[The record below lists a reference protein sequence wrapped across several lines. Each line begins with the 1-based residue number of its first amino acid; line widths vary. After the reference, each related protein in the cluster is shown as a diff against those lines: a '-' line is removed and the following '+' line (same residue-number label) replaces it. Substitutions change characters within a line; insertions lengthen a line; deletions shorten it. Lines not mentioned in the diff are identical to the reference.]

1 MKKCICYSLWGDK
14 PEYTHGIQKNYDLI
28 KKYLPD
34 WQIVVYYDSSV
45 PSEFVNCNNQIEW
58 ILVEDDSYGMFWRFE
73 YINKCDIFLSRD
85 LDSRISEREVYC
97 INKWLDSGFKFLSIR
112 DKIPQHYEWPYMG
125 GMLGIKNGIDD
136 EDLEVMNAYK
146 VHHQYAADQ
155 QFLRNHIYPKYKDT
169 TLFLGPKEDS
179 YLKETWSENF
189 IGQGYYENDSFRYN
203 PKTGKGM
210 NKIENDHNVE
220 YYIFNWKATLDNV
233 LYYENKMKEC
243 NKNYKVVNIVE
254 DYTYPNWIQ
263 LDDSYYFTKQF
274 NTAIENFKGDFY
286 FHIQGD
292 VKTDIDFN
300 EIENKMLEI
309 YNKTNFGVYA
319 PNVDWTFW
327 DQKAIIA
334 NSNLEYLK
342 FVRTTDCSFWCIHKD
357 IIEEYKKYAK
367 IMEEHN
373 KFGWAVDLLIC
384 ALSYV
389 RGRKVLRDYRY
400 TVNHPTSTAYDK
412 TDAEIE
418 MHNLVN
424 HLPKDVGM
432 AYSSMHRN
440 GQYLLKL
447 IS

>member
-309 YNKTNFGVYA
+309 YNKLILVYMHQMLIGHFG
-319 PNVDWTFW
+319 
-327 DQKAIIA
+327 I
-334 NSNLEYLK
+334 
-342 FVRTTDCSFWCIHKD
+342 
-357 IIEEYKKYAK
+357 KK
-367 IMEEHN
+367 
-373 KFGWAVDLLIC
+373 
-384 ALSYV
+384 LS
-389 RGRKVLRDYRY
+389 LQ
-400 TVNHPTSTAYDK
+400 
-412 TDAEIE
+412 I
-418 MHNLVN
+418 
-424 HLPKDVGM
+424 
-432 AYSSMHRN
+432 
-440 GQYLLKL
+440 Q
-447 IS
+447 I

>member
-1 MKKCICYSLWGDK
+1 MKKCICYSLWGDNVI
-14 PEYTHGIQKNYDLI
+14 YLSGVRKNYDLI
-28 KKYLPD
+28 KKFFPT
-34 WQIVVYYDSSV
+34 WKMVIYYDKSV
-45 PSEFVNCNNQIEW
+45 PFNIIEENPNIEW
-58 ILVEDDSYGMFWRFE
+58 IQANENQYGMFWRFNH
-73 YINKCDIFLSRD
+73 INECDLFLSRD

-97 INKWLDSGFKFLSIR
+97 IDRWTASSKKILSIR
-112 DKIPQHYEWPYMG
+112 DMIPYHYEFPIMG
-125 GMLGIKNGIDD
+125 GMFGIRGGIDD
-136 EDLEVMNAYK
+136 EDIAVMENYSK
-146 VHHQYAADQ
+146 HFQYTLDQ
-155 QFLRNHIYPKYKDT
+155 RYLQNHVYPKYKDNI
-169 TLFLGPKEDS
+169 LFVGIKEDE
-179 YLKETWSENF
+179 YLKETWSGHF
-189 IGQGYYENDSFRYN
+189 IGQSYYENDSFRYN
-203 PKTGKGM
+203 PKTGKSM

-357 IIEEYKKYAK
+357 IIEEYKKYTN

-389 RGRKVLRDYRY
+389 KGRKVLRDYRY

-424 HLPKDVGM
+424 YLPKDVGM

-440 GQYLLKL
+440 GEHLLGL